1 MEPFLGG
8 NLKRLDNDI
17 VLENS
22 SLSYMDWRLDIL
34 SHQPGAF
41 QLRQGDKLLFS
52 GYLELINNDELIDT
66 QSFPWRFRIKDN
78 MIEQWCNV
86 QFSEMLSIG
95 LTYTFNKGALVIDYL
110 ARNSVPTRL
119 DIRHKIHQAGSQSFS
134 KLANTDMFD
143 KISEWKHRNREK
155 PSDYLLEQ
163 RKKDFK
169 EAFFASQWIVLN
181 KEL

>member
-1 MEPFLGG
+1 
-8 NLKRLDNDI
+8 
-17 VLENS
+17 
-22 SLSYMDWRLDIL
+22 MDWQLDIMPD
-34 SHQPGAF
+34 QPGKF
-41 QLRQGDKLLFS
+41 QLHRGKKLLFS
-52 GYLELINNDELIDT
+52 GCLELINNDTLIDT
-66 QSFPWRFRIKDN
+66 HSFQWQFRIKDN

-86 QFSEMLSIG
+86 RLAETLSIG

-119 DIRHKIHQAGSQSFS
+119 DIRHKISQVGDTGYS
-134 KLANTDMFD
+134 KPASSDLFD
-143 KISEWKHRNREK
+143 QVSEWQHRNREK